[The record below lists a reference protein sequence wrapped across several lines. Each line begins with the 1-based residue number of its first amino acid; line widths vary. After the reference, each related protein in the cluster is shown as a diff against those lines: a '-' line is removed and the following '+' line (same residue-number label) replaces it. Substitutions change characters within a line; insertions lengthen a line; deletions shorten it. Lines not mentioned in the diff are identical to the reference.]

1 MDVFATDLLA
11 MAESAGAKLN
21 ILAKFYFITE
31 KVLVEAMKDFLL
43 ITQSFQK
50 TFLSGLLKIASV

>member
-1 MDVFATDLLA
+1 